1 MAVPARTSR
10 AVRFTQ
16 ADVAR
21 AVKAA
26 LKAKLPI
33 GSIRI
38 EPDGSILIVTAQPE
52 DVAPSEAE
60 NEWESAT
67 P

>member
-26 LKAKLPI
+26 QKAKL
-33 GSIRI
+33 SIWGVRI
-38 EPDGSILIVTAQPE
+38 EPDGSILIFTAQRQA
-52 DVAPSEAE
+52 VAPSDAE
-60 NEWESAT
+60 NEWEGVAS
-67 P
+67 

>member
-10 AVRFTQ
+10 AVRFKQ

-26 LKAKLPI
+26 QKAKLPI
-33 GSIRI
+33 GGVRI
-38 EPDGSILIVTAQPE
+38 EPDGSILIVTGQPE
-52 DVAPSEAE
+52 PVAPSDAL
-60 NEWESAT
+60 NEWEDTAS
-67 P
+67 